1 MKTAIQLVLIYF
13 GFLQILAP
21 MLMVVPCIIY
31 LLATTGAVDKDSL
44 MQMIIIPAQ
53 MTGILLMVIYLW
65 KAGYISKEKTTWSA
79 VSPSYLGLSVVSLLS
94 CSWLVSTLISHMEWL
109 PNIMEQ
115 TFDIL

>member
-1 MKTAIQLVLIYF
+1 M
-13 GFLQILAP
+13 AP
-21 MLMVVPCIIY
+21 KLMVVPCIIY

-79 VSPSYLGLSVVSLLS
+79 VTTSNLGLSVVSILS
-94 CSWLVSTLISHMEWL
+94 CTWMVVAHHNGADFRYSAIRLGR
-109 PNIMEQ
+109 
-115 TFDIL
+115 